1 MLGHLGRADGGSN
14 YGAAMT
20 ESTFTDATFN
30 DSDGI
35 DVFYRSWR
43 IGQPRGTVV
52 IAHGASEHS
61 GRYGRFAAALNE
73 AGFDSYA
80 IDHRG
85 HGRTADST
93 GKGIIGARG
102 TDGVLDDLGLL
113 IDIAHAGSSAPV
125 VLFGHSMGS
134 IFTQAFVERRSADLA
149 GYVLSGCPGPLAEGF
164 GELLEGVIAA
174 AEGGMADEPL
184 DVLGGFNDAFEPAR
198 TPYDWLSRDEA
209 EVDAYIADPLCG
221 DGVPLTY
228 GYVASMLGAS
238 SEVMTPAG
246 VASTPSNLP
255 VLLVTGEQDPVGGM
269 GVQVRELEGSLR
281 AAGLAVTAHYYA
293 DARHELLNETN
304 RDQVTADIVAWLR
317 ATMPSLD

>member
-1 MLGHLGRADGGSN
+1 MDPMLGHPGAHGGSSN
-14 YGAAMT
+14 YSLTMT
-20 ESTFTDATFN
+20 DSTFK

-35 DVFYRSWR
+35 DVFTRSWR
-43 IGQPRGTVV
+43 IDQPRAAVV

-61 GRYGRFAAALNE
+61 GRYGRFASALNA
-73 AGFDSYA
+73 AGFDAYA

-93 GKGIIGARG
+93 GKGRMGPRG
-102 TDGVLDDLGLL
+102 VDGILDDLAQL
-113 IDIAHAGSSAPV
+113 IEIARTASSVPV

-134 IFTQAFVERRSADLA
+134 IFTQAFVERRPNELA

-164 GELLEGVIAA
+164 GELLEGVVAA

-228 GYVASMLGAS
+228 GYVAGMLGAS
-238 SEVMTPAG
+238 AEAMAADG
-246 VASTPSNLP
+246 VASTPSHLP
-255 VLLVTGEQDPVGGM
+255 VLLVTGEQDPVGGI
-269 GVQVRELEGSLR
+269 GVQVRELESSLTE
-281 AAGLAVTAHYYA
+281 AGLAVTAHYYPG
-293 DARHELLNETN
+293 ARHEVLNETN
-304 RDQVTADIVAWLR
+304 RDEVTAGIVAWLDSVV
-317 ATMPSLD
+317 PSGS